1 MNTMVM
7 RISQLSRKRA
17 RSRVPT
23 WRPAVPRLQRL
34 LAATLAGGVAALLTV
49 LIHVGDSAAS
59 TLSPGCPVPTDSQ
72 ASSCPVPTSPQR
84 QE

>member
-7 RISQLSRKRA
+7 HRSQLSRRRI

-23 WRPAVPRLQRL
+23 WRPAVHWLQRL

-49 LIHVGDSAAS
+49 LIHVGDSAAF
-59 TLSPGCPVPTDSQ
+59 TLPPDCPVPTDSQ

>member
-7 RISQLSRKRA
+7 RKQQSCRLRT
-17 RSRVPT
+17 RSRLPT
-23 WRPAVPRLQRL
+23 WRPVVPRLQRL

-49 LIHVGDSAAS
+49 LIHVGDSAA
-59 TLSPGCPVPTDSQ
+59 LDLPPACPVPTDSQ
-72 ASSCPVPTSPQR
+72 ASSCPVPTSPHY